1 MKGFDLSM
9 FWQGVGKQYHTLDGA
24 LVEGPAYQNFIPSEM
39 AENAYDPVTNPN
51 GTWPRAIAGGNWNI
65 VKSNFWLIDT
75 RYIRLKNFQVGY
87 TIDQKVFSNFR
98 IYVSGENM
106 VTFTPQNLFD
116 PETPRGR
123 SQFFPQTKTMS
134 LGLNIQF

>member
-1 MKGFDLSM
+1 M
-9 FWQGVGKQYHTLDGA
+9 GKQYHTLDGA
-24 LVEGPAYQNFIPSEM
+24 LVEGPAYQNFIPKEM
-39 AENAYDPVTNPN
+39 AENAYDPVKNPD

-75 RYIRLKNFQVGY
+75 KYIRLKNFQVGY
-87 TIDQKVFSNFR
+87 TLDQKVFSNFR

-106 VTFTPQNLFD
+106 VTFTPQSLFD

-134 LGLNIQF
+134 LGLNIEF